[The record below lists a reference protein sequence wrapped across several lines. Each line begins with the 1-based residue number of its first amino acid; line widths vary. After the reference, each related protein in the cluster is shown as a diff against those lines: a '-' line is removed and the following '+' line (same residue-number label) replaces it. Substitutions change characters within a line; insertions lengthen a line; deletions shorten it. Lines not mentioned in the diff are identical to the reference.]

1 MTQPITAIPSLPMT
15 AETPEPIAQIY
26 LSFSAE
32 INATTTEALIAQ
44 LASYASAGLS
54 TVCLLL
60 STPGGSVMNGMN
72 LYNVMRAMPFELI
85 VHNVG
90 NVDSIGNA
98 IFAAGKYRY
107 ACAHSTF
114 MFHGVGF
121 DAPPNTRLEQKHLRE
136 LQDGIDADQKRIG
149 AILQERTSLT
159 AEEVSDLFLEA
170 RTKDASYA
178 VSRGIVHEVRDVKIP
193 PGTPVNSLVFQ
204 R

>member
-1 MTQPITAIPSLPMT
+1 MTQTIMTLPTPTATPGPIP
-15 AETPEPIAQIY
+15 QVY

-44 LASYASAGLS
+44 LASYASGGLS

-98 IFAAGKYRY
+98 IFAAGTHRY
-107 ACAHSTF
+107 ACEHSTF

-121 DAPPNTRLEQKHLRE
+121 DVPPNTRFEQKQLRE
-136 LQDGIDADQKRIG
+136 LQDSVEADQKRIG
-149 AILQERTSLT
+149 DILQERTSLT

-170 RTKDASYA
+170 RTKDARYA
-178 VSRGIVHEVRDVKIP
+178 VSRGIVHQVRDVEIP